1 MRWVLTASS
10 LVRFPWK
17 HDVFMYIRKL
27 LSVCYVLKIMLL
39 KAEDV
44 VMAIEKDVNVEKEE
58 TNGINEKDEDE
69 DTKEIRSTAC

>member
-1 MRWVLTASS
+1 
-10 LVRFPWK
+10 
-17 HDVFMYIRKL
+17 
-27 LSVCYVLKIMLL
+27 MLL